1 MNISEKDK
9 IFFLIEEMQ
18 KVDISGEDTIGMISM
33 LKTEEMID
41 EMIRFLV
48 NTPNLTKEK
57 VVKALIIVTK
67 G

>member
-1 MNISEKDK
+1 
-9 IFFLIEEMQ
+9 
-18 KVDISGEDTIGMISM
+18 MISM

>member
-18 KVDISGEDTIGMISM
+18 KVDISNEDIIGMISM